1 MKKIKIKEITIFLII
16 MLYLA
21 SGIMLR
27 EVKDLDELWNYN
39 FASNISNGLIPYKDF
54 NMVVTPLLSMV
65 SGIILSIFGKQLII
79 IRMLNI
85 LLNTLIIFMTY
96 KIMQK
101 LEVKKYI
108 TYAILMFSTYVI
120 QKYAMF
126 DYNFAIELII
136 LIIVYLEIGSKK
148 TSPIVLGILAGLCI
162 TLKQTIGLA
171 VSVVL
176 IGYKLLEVR
185 NKEDLKR
192 YAKDAMLRTIGA
204 IIPVIL
210 MILYLVINGAFKDF
224 IDYCIFGV
232 STFLNKV
239 SYIQRLI
246 IKSEIE
252 IKILAVLP
260 ISIIILLIMY
270 VKNKEKDTLILS
282 IFGITSMLAVY
293 PIADETHLM
302 SGISITLIAV
312 AYILNKIIKKD
323 FIVLNIFLYVFSIM
337 FVIYQVI
344 NSSYIYIKSNKNMNI
359 EHYKYLIIKQNTI
372 DYVGEIDKYI
382 EESKKEVYILDSSAA
397 FYMIPINRYHK
408 DYDMFNLGNLGSKGE
423 DGQIENIK
431 QQVGYVKILI
441 KKNKYSRNWQTPEN
455 VRKWIKQNMKKTDE
469 VGAFEVYE

>member
-39 FASNISNGLIPYKDF
+39 FASNISNGLVPYKDF
-54 NMVVTPLLSMV
+54 NMVVTPLLSMI

-96 KIMQK
+96 KIMKK

-108 TYAILMFSTYVI
+108 TYAILMFSTYVL

-148 TSPIVLGILAGLCI
+148 TNPIVLGILAGLCI
-162 TLKQTIGLA
+162 TLKQTIGLV

-185 NKEDLKR
+185 NKEDLKK
-192 YAKDAMLRTIGA
+192 YAKDAMLRTIGV

-210 MILYLVINGAFKDF
+210 MIIYLVINGAFKDF
-224 IDYCIFGV
+224 IDYCILGV

-270 VKNKEKDTLILS
+270 IKNKEKDALILS
-282 IFGITSMLAVY
+282 VFGITSMLAVY

-302 SGISITLIAV
+302 SGIFITLIAV

-323 FIVLNIFLYVFSIM
+323 FIVFNIFLYVFSIM

-359 EHYKYLIIKQNTI
+359 EHYKYLIIKQDTI
-372 DYVGEIDKYI
+372 DYIGKIDKYI

-441 KKNKYSRNWQTPEN
+441 KKDKYSRNWQTPET
-455 VRKWIKQNMKKTDE
+455 VRKWIKQNMKKTDQ
-469 VGAFEVYE
+469 VGTFEVYE

>member
-1 MKKIKIKEITIFLII
+1 MLQI
-16 MLYLA
+16 M
-21 SGIMLR
+21 
-27 EVKDLDELWNYN
+27 V
-39 FASNISNGLIPYKDF
+39 
-54 NMVVTPLLSMV
+54 
-65 SGIILSIFGKQLII
+65 
-79 IRMLNI
+79 
-85 LLNTLIIFMTY
+85 
-96 KIMQK
+96 
-101 LEVKKYI
+101 
-108 TYAILMFSTYVI
+108 
-120 QKYAMF
+120 
-126 DYNFAIELII
+126 I

-148 TSPIVLGILAGLCI
+148 INPIVLGILAGLCI
-162 TLKQTIGLA
+162 TLKQTMGLA
-171 VSVVL
+171 ISMVL

-185 NKEDLKR
+185 NKEDLKK
-192 YAKDAMLRTIGA
+192 YAKDAMLRTIGV

-210 MILYLVINGAFKDF
+210 MILYLVINDAFKDF
-224 IDYCIFGV
+224 IDYCILGV

-239 SYIQRLI
+239 SYIQRLV
-246 IKSEIE
+246 IKSKIE

-270 VKNKEKDTLILS
+270 VKNKEKDALILS
-282 IFGITSMLAVY
+282 VFGITSMLAVY

-302 SGISITLIAV
+302 SGIFITLIAV
-312 AYILNKIIKKD
+312 AYILNKIIKRD

-344 NSSYIYIKSNKNMNI
+344 NSSYVYIKSNKNMNI
-359 EHYKYLIIKQNTI
+359 EHYKYLIIKQDTI
-372 DYVGEIDKYI
+372 DYIEKIDKYI

-441 KKNKYSRNWQTPEN
+441 KKDKYSRNWQTPEN

-469 VGAFEVYE
+469 VGTFEVYE

>member
-148 TSPIVLGILAGLCI
+148 TNPIVLGILAGLCI

-270 VKNKEKDTLILS
+270 IKNKEKDALILS
-282 IFGITSMLAVY
+282 VFGITSMLAVY

-302 SGISITLIAV
+302 SGIFITLIAV

-337 FVIYQVI
+337 YVIYQVI
-344 NSSYIYIKSNKNMNI
+344 NSSYVYIKSNKNMNI
-359 EHYKYLIIKQNTI
+359 EHYKYLIIKQDTI
-372 DYVGEIDKYI
+372 DYIEKIDKYI

-441 KKNKYSRNWQTPEN
+441 KKDKYSRNWQTPEN

-469 VGAFEVYE
+469 VGTFEVYE

>member
-21 SGIMLR
+21 SGIILR

-39 FASNISNGLIPYKDF
+39 FASNISNGLVPYKDF
-54 NMVVTPLLSMV
+54 NMVVTPLLSMI
-65 SGIILSIFGKQLII
+65 SGIILSILGKQLII

-96 KIMQK
+96 KIMKK

-108 TYAILMFSTYVI
+108 TYAILMFSTYVL

-148 TSPIVLGILAGLCI
+148 TIPIVLGILAGLCI

-176 IGYKLLEVR
+176 VGYKLLEVR
-185 NKEDLKR
+185 NKEDLKK
-192 YAKDAMLRTIGA
+192 YAKDAMLRTIGV
-204 IIPVIL
+204 IMPVIL
-210 MILYLVINGAFKDF
+210 MIIYLVINDAFKDF
-224 IDYCIFGV
+224 IDYCILGV
-232 STFLNKV
+232 STFSNKV

-270 VKNKEKDTLILS
+270 IKNKEKDALILS
-282 IFGITSMLAVY
+282 VFGITSMFAVY

-302 SGISITLIAV
+302 SGIFITLIAV

-359 EHYKYLIIKQNTI
+359 EHYKYLIIKQDTI
-372 DYVGEIDKYI
+372 DYIGKIDKYI

-397 FYMIPINRYHK
+397 FYMIPINIYHK

-441 KKNKYSRNWQTPEN
+441 KKDKYSRNWQTPEN